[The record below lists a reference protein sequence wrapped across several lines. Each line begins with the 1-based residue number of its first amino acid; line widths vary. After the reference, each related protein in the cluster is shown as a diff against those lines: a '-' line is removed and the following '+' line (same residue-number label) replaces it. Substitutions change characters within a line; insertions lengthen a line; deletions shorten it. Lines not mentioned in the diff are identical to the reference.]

1 MPQPFKNAVLTNGG
15 AQLLTRA
22 QAGEISIEFTRIAVG
37 NGTYS
42 AEEKMIE
49 VMQNRDS
56 LKEEKNSYALS
67 NISVFSEHSVK
78 VTAFITNQDPVSGSV
93 LIHAGYYINE
103 MGLYARVK
111 GDESN
116 ETEVLYSIT
125 VTEAD
130 GNGDFMPPYN
140 GYNAVQIIQ
149 DYYVTVNNSAEV
161 TIQLGTGAA
170 VLDEDYQEV
179 KKTIQY
185 IADKEN
191 IEKAFYTVYTNF
203 DHNTDETAMTA
214 ADITEAINREWKG
227 ESSSDET
234 AMTAADITEAI
245 NREWKGE
252 SSSDE
257 TALSAT
263 DIAETLK

>member
-37 NGTYS
+37 NGTYCS
-42 AEEKMIE
+42 EEKMIE
-49 VMQNRDS
+49 VMQNKDS
-56 LKEEKNSYALS
+56 LKVEKNSYALS
-67 NISVFSEHSVK
+67 NIYIFSEHSVK
-78 VTAFITNQDPVSGSV
+78 VTALITNQDPVSGEV
-93 LIHAGYYINE
+93 LVNAGYYINE

-111 GDESN
+111 GDEKN

-130 GNGDFMPPYN
+130 ENGDFMPPYN

-161 TIQLGTGAA
+161 TIQLGAGAA
-170 VLDEDYQEV
+170 ILDEDYQEV
-179 KKTIQY
+179 KKIVQY
-185 IADKEN
+185 ITDKVN
-191 IEKAFYTVYTNF
+191 IEKAFYTVYTNINR
-203 DHNTDETAMTA
+203 NTDETAMTT
-214 ADITEAINREWKG
+214 ADITEALNREWKG
-227 ESSSDET
+227 ESSD
-234 AMTAADITEAI
+234 
-245 NREWKGE
+245 
-252 SSSDE
+252 DE
-257 TALSAT
+257 TALSAA